1 MKLFDDFEAVKFYQE
16 NMIFITRN
24 GYLYY
29 IYSHRYHNWSKHPDA
44 GNDRLT
50 VANYADVSKE
60 ELTKA
65 MNGIFPKKETDFM
78 RLCSASQLCIRD
90 MMHLLQEDYAAYMSD
105 GTIYE
110 TIHCFLLESYRSARS
125 FERIQ
130 ALLKSALF
138 NHYNNHQVVTYL
150 KRLSFKTIGRD
161 IFKKE
166 ISITDGLDST
176 SAFAIMPVRVIDYYD
191 TEDKENLVT
200 MKSVAISIEEDDVG
214 RYLFPFLDKHFDIN
228 LKANKRRLNFCEY
241 GFSGYYIPNFFT
253 LDSVTQ
259 ILKDIA
265 ATIDALS
272 SGRET
277 AYTKR
282 LRFQRNTTH
291 DHLPHTEPH
300 NNEEHNDIDPKAN
313 HTTVNKDIMR
323 IIAFYQRF
331 LYWMEY
337 MIRISK
343 ENGYKMILF
352 QGP

>member
-29 IYSHRYHNWSKHPDA
+29 VYHYRYDHWSKRPNA
-44 GNDRLT
+44 GNDQLT
-50 VANYADVSKE
+50 VANYGDVSKE

-65 MNGIFPKKETDFM
+65 MDGVFPKKETDFM
-78 RLCSASQLCIRD
+78 RLCDVSQLCIRD
-90 MMHLLQEDYAAYMSD
+90 MMDLLREDYAAYMSD
-105 GTIYE
+105 GSIYE
-110 TIHCFLLESYRSARS
+110 TIHHFLLESRRCIRS

-130 ALLKSALF
+130 ALLKTAVL
-138 NHYNNHQVVTYL
+138 NHYSNHQVVTYL

-166 ISITDGLDST
+166 IHITDGFGST
-176 SAFAIMPVRVIDYYD
+176 SSFAITPVRIIDYYD
-191 TEDKENLVT
+191 TEDSDNLVT
-200 MKSVAISIEEDDVG
+200 MQNVAISIEDMDVY

-228 LKANKRRLNFCEY
+228 LKANKRRLIVLEH
-241 GFSGYYIPNFFT
+241 GFSGYFIPNFFS
-253 LDSVTQ
+253 LDSMTQ
-259 ILKDIA
+259 VLKDIA
-265 ATIDALS
+265 DTIDALR

-277 AYTKR
+277 TYTKR
-282 LRFQRNTTH
+282 LKIQRD
-291 DHLPHTEPH
+291 DHLPYAEPR
-300 NNEEHNDIDPKAN
+300 K
-313 HTTVNKDIMR
+313 NKDAER
-323 IIAFYQRF
+323 IIDFYQRF
-331 LYWMEY
+331 LYRMEY

>member
-29 IYSHRYHNWSKHPDA
+29 IYNHRYHNWSKHPNA

-65 MNGIFPKKETDFM
+65 MNGIFPNKETDFI

-90 MMHLLQEDYAAYMSD
+90 MMRLLQEDYAAYMSD
-105 GTIYE
+105 GAIYE
-110 TIHCFLLESYRSARS
+110 TIHCFLLESYRSVQS

-130 ALLKSALF
+130 ELLKTAVL
-138 NHYNNHQVVTYL
+138 NHYSNHQVVTYL

-166 ISITDGLDST
+166 IHITDGFGST
-176 SAFAIMPVRVIDYYD
+176 SSFAITPVRIIDYYD
-191 TEDKENLVT
+191 TEDSDNLVT
-200 MKSVAISIEEDDVG
+200 MQNVAISIEDVDVY

-228 LKANKRRLNFCEY
+228 LKANKRRLIVLEH
-241 GFSGYYIPNFFT
+241 GFSGYFIPNFFS
-253 LDSVTQ
+253 LDSMTQ
-259 ILKDIA
+259 VLKDVA
-265 ATIDALS
+265 DTIDALR

-277 AYTKR
+277 TYTKR
-282 LRFQRNTTH
+282 LKIQRD
-291 DHLPHTEPH
+291 DHLPYAEPRR
-300 NNEEHNDIDPKAN
+300 
-313 HTTVNKDIMR
+313 NKDAER
-323 IIAFYQRF
+323 IIDFYQRF
-331 LYWMEY
+331 LYRMEY
-337 MIRISK
+337 MIRIGK
-343 ENGYKMILF
+343 ENGYKLILF
-352 QGP
+352 KGP